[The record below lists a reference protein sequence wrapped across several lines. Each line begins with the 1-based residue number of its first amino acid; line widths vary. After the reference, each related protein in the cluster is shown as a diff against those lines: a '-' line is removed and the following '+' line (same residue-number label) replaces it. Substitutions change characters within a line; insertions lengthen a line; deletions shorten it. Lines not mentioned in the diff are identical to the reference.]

1 MMASYRPLVAVVAY
15 HLGDDRVAR
24 WRHGGYA
31 VPAPYI
37 DSLRRAGARTAILS
51 PGDDGEAEELLEPF
65 DGLLLVGGG
74 DVDPARYGAEP
85 DAAHNYGVEPD
96 RDALEIGLLRTADRW
111 ELPTLCVCRGMQVLN
126 VAFGGTLHQ
135 HLPEVPGMLAHGV
148 PALDSQS
155 LHDVRLDPR
164 SRTWATPKATI
175 IACSSHH
182 HQGVDRVGEGLR
194 ATGWSA
200 DGLVEAIEREVA
212 DPESLHW
219 MVGIQWHPE
228 DTAHDDPAQQSWFDV
243 LANLARIRGTR
254 ARPGETHGR
263 NREYGLADPDPV
275 WPARYEEEAGRI
287 RAALG
292 DQVVRIEHVGS
303 TSVPGLAAKPIVDI
317 QLSLASLEPREAY
330 MPALVG
336 LGYRHVADGIE
347 PDHEYFS
354 REDGGQRAFQIH
366 ACPAGSDW
374 ERRHLAFRDWLR
386 GHPEDAQ
393 AYEDLKRRLA
403 SAHPRDLMTYVDGK
417 TPFIREVEARALG
430 ERPAAGSGKGT
441 SHQGGGPG

>member
-1 MMASYRPLVAVVAY
+1 MTASYRPLIAVVAY

-31 VPAPYI
+31 VPAPYVE
-37 DSLRRAGARTAILS
+37 SLRRAGARTAILA
-51 PGDDGEAEELLEPF
+51 PGEDGEAEELLEPF
-65 DGLLLVGGG
+65 DGLLLLGGG

-85 DAAHNYGVEPD
+85 DVAHNYGVEPD
-96 RDALEIGLLRTADRW
+96 RDALEIELLRTADLW
-111 ELPTLCVCRGMQVLN
+111 ELPALCVCRGMQVLN

-135 HLPEVPGMLAHGV
+135 HLPEMPGMLAHGV
-148 PALDSQS
+148 PALDTRS

-164 SRTWATPKATI
+164 SKTWATTKTTT

-182 HQGVDRVGEGLR
+182 HQGVDRVGRKLR
-194 ATGWSA
+194 ATGWSS

-263 NREYGLADPDPV
+263 NREYGLDDPDPA
-275 WPARYEEEAGRI
+275 WPARYQDEAGRI

-292 DQVVRIEHVGS
+292 DRVVRLEHVGS

-317 QLSLASLEPREAY
+317 QLSLASLEPRQAY
-330 MPALVG
+330 VAALAG

-354 REDGGQRAFQIH
+354 REDDGRRAFQIH
-366 ACPAGSDW
+366 ACRAGSDW

-386 GHPEDAQ
+386 VHPDDAR
-393 AYEDLKRRLA
+393 AYEDLKRHLA

-417 TPFIREVEARALG
+417 TPFIREIEDRALAG
-430 ERPAAGSGKGT
+430 RPSV
-441 SHQGGGPG
+441 GPGFRERD